1 MCSAVIL
8 IASSGIT
15 KDALLSPSL
24 FTGIG
29 DSVPIKISY
38 LLLAVAI
45 IPLTY
50 AVTSLYSTSKKED
63 VPELILAPVLVA
75 PLVIYFIGVSVQ
87 SIVFSAAII
96 ASIFIAMHF
105 SFRELELYKKVN
117 AASIAK
123 KVAGNAILLLN
134 LAAAFAVFYT
144 LFLNPAYSNSQVDSL
159 LKEIT
164 GIGVSD
170 IDNIT
175 HAALEQQRQASYAWI
190 ENIEASVQIAVSQ
203 NLDGMTSDQQAA
215 CQNAI
220 DTRLQEIDSAAK
232 SEIDARMGEQV
243 LESPVDTE
251 YIETLLSILLNW
263 YPLLM
268 AISIFAILE
277 FFRAFLLAPLTGIY
291 VWVLEKIFYRPNSK
305 DNKDKHKVP
314 I

>member
-1 MCSAVIL
+1 MYFI
-8 IASSGIT
+8 
-15 KDALLSPSL
+15 
-24 FTGIG
+24 
-29 DSVPIKISY
+29 
-38 LLLAVAI
+38 LLALAL
-45 IPLTY
+45 IPLAY
-50 AVTSLYSTSKKED
+50 AATSFYSISEKEGA
-63 VPELILAPVLVA
+63 PELVLASALVA
-75 PLVIYFIGVSVQ
+75 PLVIYFIGISIQ
-87 SIVFSAAII
+87 SIVFSAAIA

-117 AASIAK
+117 APSIAK
-123 KVAGNAILLLN
+123 KVAGNALLLLN

-159 LKEIT
+159 LNEIT
-164 GIGVSD
+164 GMGVAD

-203 NLDGMTSDQQAA
+203 NLDGMTPDQQVA

-232 SEIDARMGEQV
+232 SEIDIRMGEQV

-251 YIETLLSILLNW
+251 YIESLLSILLNW

-268 AISIFAILE
+268 AISLFAILE
-277 FFRAFLLAPLTGIY
+277 FLRVFLLAPLTGVY
-291 VWVLEKIFYRPNSK
+291 AWVLEKIFCQS
-305 DNKDKHKVP
+305 DNKDHKKENEVP

>member
-1 MCSAVIL
+1 MCIASIL

-15 KDALLSPSL
+15 KDTLLSLSL
-24 FTGIG
+24 FTGTG
-29 DSVPIKISY
+29 DSVPINIY
-38 LLLAVAI
+38 FLLLAAAV
-45 IPLTY
+45 IPLAY
-50 AVTSLYSTSKKED
+50 AAASLYSTSKKEYA
-63 VPELILAPVLVA
+63 PELILAPVLVA
-75 PLVIYFIGVSVQ
+75 PLVIYFIGISIQ
-87 SIVFSAAII
+87 SIVFSAAMIT
-96 ASIFIAMHF
+96 SIFIAMHL
-105 SFRELELYKKVN
+105 SFREMELYKKVS
-117 AASIAK
+117 APSIAK
-123 KVAGNAILLLN
+123 KVTGTAILILN

-159 LKEIT
+159 LKDIT
-164 GIGVSD
+164 GMGVSD
-170 IDNIT
+170 MNNIT

-277 FFRAFLLAPLTGIY
+277 FFRAFLLAPLTWVY
-291 VWVLEKIFYRPNSK
+291 AWVLEKIFYRPDNK
-305 DNKDKHKVP
+305 DNKEEHKVP